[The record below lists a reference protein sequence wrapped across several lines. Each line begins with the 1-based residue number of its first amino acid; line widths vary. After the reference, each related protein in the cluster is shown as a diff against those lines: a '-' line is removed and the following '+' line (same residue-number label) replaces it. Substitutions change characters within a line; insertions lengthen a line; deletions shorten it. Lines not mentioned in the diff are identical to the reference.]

1 MAIFHL
7 FNPEHDLALAYGKE
21 GFTPPAA
28 ARNLRKGLGFLPAF
42 WADEGDWVVVDDVE
56 EAERQ
61 ASRFATLLPKVNFCH
76 WKQLGQ
82 IARGTDGKP
91 LIDPWGW
98 NHSLRHALLRAG
110 LDEGA
115 LPSREQL
122 EWVRAISHRR
132 TTINLLETLVR
143 SVPAT
148 IGKRKEAKDLDE
160 VWRWME
166 QWGRCVVKAP
176 WSSSGRG
183 VRLVDNDGDPGTL
196 KFVRNTIERQ
206 GSIIVE
212 PFYNKVM
219 DFAMEFIL
227 DGEKE
232 AKFVGLSVFHTNRG
246 AYLGNVLAGEDEK
259 WDMLQ
264 RVAGRDDM
272 RSLAKALQRL
282 LGEMCDP
289 YRGPVGVDMMVVEQE
304 GGRCVHP
311 CVEVNVRRTMGMA
324 AVSVAMRTEGRFKTM
339 ATDCRGG
346 ECQLVLT

>member
-1 MAIFHL
+1 MALFHI

-42 WADEGDWVVVDDVE
+42 WADDGDWVVVDDVE

-61 ASRFATLLPKVNFCH
+61 ASRFSMLPQVNFCH

-82 IARGTDGKP
+82 IARSMDGEP
-91 LIDPWGW
+91 LFDPWGW
-98 NHSLRHALLRAG
+98 NLSLRHALLRVG
-110 LDEGA
+110 IDEGV

-148 IGKRKEAKDLDE
+148 IGKRKEAKEIGE

-166 QWGRCVVKAP
+166 PWGKCVVKAP

-183 VRLVDNDGDPGTL
+183 VRLLDNNGEPGIL

-206 GSIIVE
+206 GSIIIE

-227 DGEKE
+227 DGEKK
-232 AKFVGLSVFHTNRG
+232 ATFVGLSVFHTNKG

-259 WDMLQ
+259 WDILL
-264 RVAGRDDM
+264 RATKSDDV
-272 RSLAKALQRL
+272 RSLVKALEKL
-282 LGEMCDP
+282 LVEMCGT
-289 YRGPVGVDMMVVEQE
+289 YHGPIGVDMMVVEQE
-304 GGRCVHP
+304 GGRRVHP

-324 AVSVAMRTEGRFKTM
+324 AVSVAKRTEGCFKTM
-339 ATDCRGG
+339 AVDCRGG

>member
-1 MAIFHL
+1 MALFHI

-28 ARNLRKGLGFLPAF
+28 ARNLRRGLGFLPAF
-42 WADEGDWVVVDDVE
+42 WADDGDWVVVDDVE

-61 ASRFATLLPKVNFCH
+61 ASRFSTLLPKVNFCH
-76 WKQLGQ
+76 WKQLEQ
-82 IARGTDGKP
+82 IARCMDGKP
-91 LIDPWGW
+91 LFDPWGW
-98 NHSLRHALLRAG
+98 NLSLRHALLRVG
-110 LDEGA
+110 FDEGA

-122 EWVRAISHRR
+122 EWVRNLSHRR

-143 SVPAT
+143 SVPAA

-160 VWRWME
+160 VWKWME
-166 QWGRCVVKAP
+166 RWGRIVVKAP

-183 VRLVDNDGDPGTL
+183 VRLLQNSGEPATL

-232 AKFVGLSVFHTNRG
+232 AKFAGLSVFHTNHG
-246 AYLGNVLAGEDEK
+246 AYLGNVLAEEDEK
-259 WDMLQ
+259 WDMLL
-264 RVAGRDDM
+264 RAVGRDDM
-272 RSLAKALQRL
+272 RSIVMVLQSM
-282 LGEMCDP
+282 LGKMCDP
-289 YRGPVGVDMMVVEQE
+289 YHGPMGVDMMVVEQE
-304 GGRCVHP
+304 GERRVHP

-324 AVSVAMRTEGRFKTM
+324 AVSVVRRTEGRFKTM

-346 ECQLVLT
+346 ECQFVLA

>member
-1 MAIFHL
+1 M
-7 FNPEHDLALAYGKE
+7 
-21 GFTPPAA
+21 
-28 ARNLRKGLGFLPAF
+28 
-42 WADEGDWVVVDDVE
+42 
-56 EAERQ
+56 
-61 ASRFATLLPKVNFCH
+61 
-76 WKQLGQ
+76 
-82 IARGTDGKP
+82 
-91 LIDPWGW
+91 
-98 NHSLRHALLRAG
+98 
-110 LDEGA
+110 LDY
-115 LPSREQL
+115 
-122 EWVRAISHRR
+122 
-132 TTINLLETLVR
+132 
-143 SVPAT
+143 
-148 IGKRKEAKDLDE
+148 
-160 VWRWME
+160 
-166 QWGRCVVKAP
+166 
-176 WSSSGRG
+176 
-183 VRLVDNDGDPGTL
+183 DGDPGTL

-264 RVAGRDDM
+264 RVAGRDDI
-272 RSLAKALQRL
+272 RSLAKVLQRL